1 MRIDHTGTLDPPR
14 TTIPTDGGGRTWT
27 PDALDHALADVTHR
41 RRGGGSRGPH
51 RLAALLGAIG
61 DPQRRTNA
69 VRIVGTDGKTS
80 VTRLLGGLLSASG
93 RRVGTTTSPHLER
106 VDERI
111 RLDGA
116 PLPPTLLGPA
126 VDAVRAALPR
136 VDAAGEPVS
145 FFEVIT
151 ATAVQSFADARV
163 DHVLVEAGIGGIG
176 DATAAIP
183 ADVVVLTRVGLDH
196 PELGST
202 LAAVTREKAS
212 VLPVGGTLVSGPQAP
227 QVDAA
232 LAEVVAAREARWLRA
247 GVDHGVL
254 DRQPGDDGQHVTVR
268 GPAERV
274 VDVWLPLWGA
284 HQADNAA
291 TALATLAVVLG
302 GWPSPDELRSALA
315 GVSVPGRTERLVDAA
330 GPELVLDG
338 AHDVPAVDA
347 LVAALAERP
356 VSGPTVVLLGTTG
369 DRDPGPLAAQLT
381 AGGAQVRSVDA
392 TCAGTE
398 LAHELAAARSRVGP
412 DGRVVVTGSLYLV
425 GAARSQVTSRQLAV
439 R

>member
-1 MRIDHTGTLDPPR
+1 MRLERTDALDPPA
-14 TTIPTDGGGRTWT
+14 TAIPTDGGGRTWT
-27 PDALDHALADVTHR
+27 PDAIERALADLTHR

-61 DPQRRTNA
+61 DPQRRTDA
-69 VRIVGTDGKTS
+69 VRVVGTDGKTS
-80 VTRLLGGLLSASG
+80 VTRLLGGLLTASG
-93 RRVGTTTSPHLER
+93 RRVGATTSPHLER

-116 PLPPTLLGPA
+116 ALPPTLLGPA
-126 VDAVRAALPR
+126 VDAVRAALPQ

-163 DHVLVEAGIGGIG
+163 DHLLVEAGIGGAG

-202 LAAVTREKAS
+202 LAEVTWEKAS

-227 QVDAA
+227 PVDEV
-232 LAEVVAAREARWLRA
+232 LAEVVAEREARWLRA
-247 GVDHGVL
+247 GVDHGVV
-254 DRQPGDDGQHVTVR
+254 DREPGDDGQQVTVR
-268 GPAERV
+268 GPGGPD

-291 TALATLAVVLG
+291 TALAALAVVLG
-302 GWPSPDELRSALA
+302 QWPNPDELRSALA
-315 GVSVPGRTERLVDAA
+315 DVAVPGRTERIADAA
-330 GPELVLDG
+330 GPEVVLDG
-338 AHDVPAVDA
+338 AHDAPAVDA

-356 VSGPTVVLLGTTG
+356 VAGPTVVLLGTTG
-369 DRDPGPLAAQLT
+369 ERDPGPLAAQLT
-381 AGGAQVRSVDA
+381 AGGAQVRSVAA
-392 TCAGTE
+392 TCAGRQ
-398 LAHELAAARSRVGP
+398 LAHELAAARSHVGP
-412 DGRVVVTGSLYLV
+412 AGRVVVTGSLYLV
-425 GAARSQVTSRQLAV
+425 GAARSQVTSGQLAV